1 MRQRLARVGRTVGS
15 CMLTAGG
22 LSVDGSRLPSFG
34 ERHKKHRLFAHYMMR
49 GVARDCLH
57 DRVAF

>member
-1 MRQRLARVGRTVGS
+1 MHQRLARAGRTVGS

-22 LSVDGSRLPSFG
+22 LSVDGSRLLLFG
-34 ERHKKHRLFAHYMMR
+34 DIRKKGRVFELGMMR

-57 DRVAF
+57 DRVAL